1 LLQLVMHELAD
12 FLSYYKNAVLI
23 LNSIAVAR
31 KKELKSGINVNHEY
45 GKEYLDSDRIA
56 NVYFTSDKDA
66 KERIRSLNNLD
77 MDNLNN
83 IRRSSDSKGGIF
95 SVCQC
100 SDHGVDNIDSIDSRQ
115 SLNDFY
121 RQD

>member
-1 LLQLVMHELAD
+1 M
-12 FLSYYKNAVLI
+12 
-23 LNSIAVAR
+23 
-31 KKELKSGINVNHEY
+31 KSGINVNHEY

-56 NVYFTSDKDA
+56 NLYFTSDKDA

-100 SDHGVDNIDSIDSRQ
+100 SDHGVDNIDSFDSRQ

>member
-1 LLQLVMHELAD
+1 LQE
-12 FLSYYKNAVLI
+12 
-23 LNSIAVAR
+23 R

-77 MDNLNN
+77 KDNLNN
-83 IRRSSDSKGGIF
+83 IRRSSDSKDGIF
-95 SVCQC
+95 SDCQC

-115 SLNDFY
+115 SLNDFDDISIDRTDPY
-121 RQD
+121 DSEFNKMPVD